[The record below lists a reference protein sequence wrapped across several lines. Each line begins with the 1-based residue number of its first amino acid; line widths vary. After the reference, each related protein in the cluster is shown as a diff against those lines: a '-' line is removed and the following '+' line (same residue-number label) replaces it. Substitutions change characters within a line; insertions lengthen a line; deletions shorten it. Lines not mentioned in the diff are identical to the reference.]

1 MRIRDPGWKKFGSGI
16 RDKHPGVVT
25 LVFIHI
31 FLQTASVEHPKLF
44 YPDPNPTLSRSFR
57 IRILPIKPNKMRYRN
72 WQIFYVPII
81 TGLLQDFF
89 PTAFTGFS
97 KEMTVPMY
105 VNKNDL
111 GNLQNLNQI
120 LHIFFCQKVRFPD
133 PVQLFRIHI

>member
-1 MRIRDPGWKKFGSGI
+1 
-16 RDKHPGVVT
+16 
-25 LVFIHI
+25 
-31 FLQTASVEHPKLF
+31 
-44 YPDPNPTLSRSFR
+44 
-57 IRILPIKPNKMRYRN
+57 MRYRN

-89 PTAFTGFS
+89 PTAFTVFS
-97 KEMTVPMY
+97 KEMMVSMY

-133 PVQLFRIHI
+133 PVQLFRIHIDLAELLDPDPKHSNPKGVRYFLTYYLLPER